1 MKNTKQKGFPMKPT
15 NDRMDLEKRVRKER
29 RRVLDRRMIWD
40 PAYQGAKRR
49 KILDRRCG
57 IDRRQIF

>member
-1 MKNTKQKGFPMKPT
+1 MKPT
-15 NDRMDLEKRVRKER
+15 NDRMDLEKRVLKER